1 MNHLKNKAILICNF
15 RIGTEHCKKNYSTYG
30 LSTLL
35 KKHIKIQSNSLAH
48 IKFIGKKKKE
58 NKCTIKDP
66 ELIQILDKISNN
78 KFNKKDLLWSYTNG
92 KKKQTI
98 TALDVNKYLK

>member
-1 MNHLKNKAILICNF
+1 MQNKKKFCVLLDFGKELPKIRRDYKKLLKDDKISMNKLIATIIYIIELCNF

-48 IKFIGKKKKE
+48 IKFIGKKKRK
-58 NKCTIKDP
+58 
-66 ELIQILDKISNN
+66 
-78 KFNKKDLLWSYTNG
+78 
-92 KKKQTI
+92 
-98 TALDVNKYLK
+98 